1 MATPINPAAFQYEL
15 QLARR
20 KREQHPKSLV
30 GRGSTHR
37 AAVRGVQ
44 QRLSELG
51 YEVSE
56 DGIFGE
62 ETEKALK
69 EFQQSRNAKV
79 DGIVGRETLGKLQRA
94 TRAKANPADEGLD
107 AVERVVTAGR
117 PQPAKSGRGLGNAKA
132 SMRGGGSD
140 RRRDSRE
147 TETGPHGGTVDASG
161 KERASNKTGPI
172 GSTKIVKPTQA
183 SWEKEG
189 AGDQRNPQ
197 TGSEGGAPKNPEF
210 EAKHPRVGG
219 KFAKK
224 GDSGEEVKNT
234 QAALNQVNDTNLKTD
249 GDFGK
254 KTDRAVRTYQRTAG
268 LTVDG
273 IVGPKTAA
281 SLRRR
286 LKLVKRANSKVTD
299 RRNP

>member
-1 MATPINPAAFQYEL
+1 MATPINPAVYQHEL

-20 KREQHPKSLV
+20 KREQHPKSLI

-51 YEVSE
+51 YEVST
-56 DGIFGE
+56 DGQFGE
-62 ETEKALK
+62 ETEQALK
-69 EFQQSRNAKV
+69 EFQESRGAKV
-79 DGIVGRETLGKLQRA
+79 DGIVGRETLGKLIRA
-94 TRAKANPADEGLD
+94 HKAKNASPADEGID
-107 AVERVVTAGR
+107 AIERVVTAGR
-117 PQPAKSGRGLGNAKA
+117 PQPAKSGRALGDMKA
-132 SMRGGGSD
+132 ESKGGGAAA
-140 RRRDSRE
+140 E
-147 TETGPHGGTVDASG
+147 KGPHGGSVDANG

-172 GSTKIVKPTQA
+172 GSTTIIKPKTA
-183 SWEKEG
+183 SWEQGKG
-189 AGDQRNPQ
+189 SGRNPE
-197 TGSEGGAPKNPEF
+197 TGSDGGAPKDPDF
-210 EAKHPRVGG
+210 ESKHPREGG

-234 QAALNQVNDTNLKTD
+234 QAALNQVGHTKDLKTD

-254 KTDRAVRTYQRTAG
+254 KTDRAVRTYQRVAG

-286 LKLVKRANSKVTD
+286 LKLVNRANAKATS
-299 RRNP
+299 RRNA